1 MTTAI
6 EVVTRWESRERPLF
20 KGCLI
25 DADGC
30 CCAQGDVLRHAGKSD
45 AELWAMNQAVAD
57 RECAALLGISRAHAV
72 LLRDINDKA
81 DGAPQSTLKAS
92 GLLKILGPTWR
103 LQLAFWRHMD
113 AMTDTDWK
121 AVATEA
127 SGPYAAL
134 AAAWDAARDAVRDAV
149 LAVARDAAWDAARDA
164 VRAAVLAVARDAVLA
179 VARDAVRAAVLAVAR
194 DAAREL
200 VVIDVLKSPPYFL
213 RFFFHDPAAWI
224 EAHKNDRD
232 PGIIED

>member
-134 AAAWDAARDAVRDAV
+134 AAAWDAAR
-149 LAVARDAAWDAARDA
+149 
-164 VRAAVLAVARDAVLA
+164 
-179 VARDAVRAAVLAVAR
+179 
-194 DAAREL
+194 EL

-213 RFFFHDPAAWI
+213 RFFFADPAAWV